1 MSQAVTRMTVF
12 ATAMTCGILLALSAQ
27 MLSGRFGVGLPVRLN
42 VFHAGANPIG
52 AALTWWA
59 IAGAGFVGSF
69 FAGLLA
75 QDASEGP
82 DRRGLRML
90 IGVLF
95 FVMLVIVPH
104 VAVVWPAPSLT
115 DSIASNLLAF
125 ALGTVTAFC
134 GSWFA
139 APR

>member
-1 MSQAVTRMTVF
+1 MPQTATRMTVF
-12 ATAMTCGILLALSAQ
+12 AIAMTCGILLALSAH
-27 MLSGRFGVGLPVRLN
+27 MLSGRFGVGLPVRLDIFQAN
-42 VFHAGANPIG
+42 ANPIA
-52 AALTWWA
+52 AALIWWA

-75 QDASEGP
+75 QDAADGP

-95 FVMLVIVPH
+95 FAMLVIVPH
-104 VAVVWPAPSLT
+104 VAVLPPIPSLPEA
-115 DSIASNLLAF
+115 IASNLLAF